1 MTAQILVVDDV
12 PANVKLLEAKLASE
26 YYDVL
31 TAKDGFEA
39 LQVAKNKKPDLILLD
54 VMMPGMDGFE
64 VCRRLKQDSEI
75 SHIPVVMVTALS
87 DQADRIRGL
96 DAGADDFL
104 TKPIN
109 DNALFARVKS
119 LVRIKALL
127 DELRM
132 RDQTR
137 AKLGIATENSFTADV
152 SNSKILLIDDDGVQS
167 KQLYNKLS
175 TNYQVEVLEDPT
187 NAVEQAASGGY
198 DLIMVSTLLTDA
210 DGLRLATQMKNR
222 DELRSVPIVT
232 LVDEDDD
239 RIMLKGL
246 EIGINDY
253 LRVPVDKN
261 EMEAR
266 VRTNI
271 RRKKYQ
277 EALKKTYQQS
287 ISMAITDGLTG
298 LYNRH
303 YLNTHLENLF
313 NQAMANKRPLT
324 LLILDMDHFKMVND
338 TYGHDAGDLC
348 LKQLAKLM
356 LDEARSSDL
365 VARYGGEEFVILLPE
380 TDVAPIRDVAD
391 RLRKKIEALP
401 FVINPTTGE
410 TIHKTVSIGVAGIHL
425 DGMEDGKVDTPNDLL
440 KRADTALYKAKTTG
454 RNQVILAE

>member
-1 MTAQILVVDDV
+1 
-12 PANVKLLEAKLASE
+12 
-26 YYDVL
+26 
-31 TAKDGFEA
+31 
-39 LQVAKNKKPDLILLD
+39 
-54 VMMPGMDGFE
+54 
-64 VCRRLKQDSEI
+64 
-75 SHIPVVMVTALS
+75 
-87 DQADRIRGL
+87 
-96 DAGADDFL
+96 
-104 TKPIN
+104 
-109 DNALFARVKS
+109 
-119 LVRIKALL
+119 
-127 DELRM
+127 
-132 RDQTR
+132 
-137 AKLGIATENSFTADV
+137 V
-152 SNSKILLIDDDGVQS
+152 SNSKILIIDDDSVQS
-167 KQLYNKLS
+167 KQLFNKLS
-175 TNYQVEVLEDPT
+175 VSYQVEVLEDT
-187 NAVEQAASGGY
+187 ANAVEKAASGGY

-222 DELRSVPIVT
+222 EELRGVPILT

-266 VRTNI
+266 VKTNI

-277 EALKKTYQQS
+277 EALKNTYQQS

-313 NQAMANKRPLT
+313 NQAIANKRPLT
-324 LLILDMDHFKMVND
+324 LLILDMDHFKIVND
-338 TYGHDAGDLC
+338 TYGHDVGDLC

-380 TDVAPIRDVAD
+380 TDVTPIGDVAD
-391 RLRKKIEALP
+391 RLRRKIEAMP
-401 FVINPTTGE
+401 FIINPATGE
-410 TIHKTVSIGVAGIHL
+410 SIQKTVSIGVAGIKL
-425 DGMEDGKVDTPNDLL
+425 NGLEDGRQDTPADLL

-454 RNQVILAE
+454 RNQVIIAE

>member
-12 PANVKLLEAKLASE
+12 PANIKLLEARLSSE

-39 LQVAKNKKPDLILLD
+39 LEIAKSKKPDLILLD
-54 VMMPGMDGFE
+54 IMMPGMDGFE
-64 VCRRLKQDSEI
+64 VCKRMKQDPDI
-75 SHIPVVMVTALS
+75 SHIPIVMVTALS
-87 DQADRIRGL
+87 DQSDRIRGL

-109 DNALFARVKS
+109 DMALFARVRS
-119 LVRIKALL
+119 LVRIKVLL

-137 AKLGIATENSFTADV
+137 TKLGITAENSFTADV
-152 SNSKILLIDDDGVQS
+152 SNSRILLIDDDAVQV
-167 KQLYNKLS
+167 KQLQGALS
-175 TNYQVEVLEDPT
+175 VNYQVEVMEDPT
-187 NAVEQAASGGY
+187 NAVENAANGNY
-198 DLIMVSTLLTDA
+198 DLIMVSTLLSDT

-222 DELRSVPIVT
+222 DELRSVPILT

-266 VRTNI
+266 VKTNI

-277 EALKKTYQQS
+277 EALKNTYQQS
-287 ISMAITDGLTG
+287 LSMAITDGLTG

-303 YLNTHLENLF
+303 YLNTHLDSLF
-313 NQAMANKRPLT
+313 QLAVANKRPLS
-324 LLILDMDHFKMVND
+324 LIILDMDHFKIVND

-348 LKQLAKLM
+348 LQQLAKLM

-380 TDVAPIRDVAD
+380 TGTTPIRDAAE
-391 RLRKKIEALP
+391 RLRKKIESTP
-401 FVINPTTGE
+401 FIINAATGE
-410 TIHKTVSIGVAGIHL
+410 TIQKTASMGVAGIKL
-425 DGMEDGKVDTPNDLL
+425 EGTDGIADTPVELL
-440 KRADTALYKAKTTG
+440 KRADTALYQAKNGG
-454 RNQVILAE
+454 RNQVVVAE